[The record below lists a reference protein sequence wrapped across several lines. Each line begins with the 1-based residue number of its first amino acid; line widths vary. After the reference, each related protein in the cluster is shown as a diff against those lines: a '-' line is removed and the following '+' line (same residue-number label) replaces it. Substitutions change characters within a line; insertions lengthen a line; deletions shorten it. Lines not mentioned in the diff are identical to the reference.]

1 MHGISPVPIHPP
13 TNHLAESDGEARRVF
28 CMSNPAI
35 FTVNEV
41 TIGITTNDILF
52 HLSGDEVRCLASL
65 ALPCARSTHM
75 YTHTRHAHA
84 LTHHQTLPS
93 IPQRR

>member
-1 MHGISPVPIHPP
+1 M
-13 TNHLAESDGEARRVF
+13 F

-52 HLSGDEVRCLASL
+52 HLSGDEVRSFIVLPVSCLCLAL
-65 ALPCARSTHM
+65 C
-75 YTHTRHAHA
+75 
-84 LTHHQTLPS
+84 
-93 IPQRR
+93 

>member
-1 MHGISPVPIHPP
+1 M
-13 TNHLAESDGEARRVF
+13 F

-52 HLSGDEVRCLASL
+52 HLSGDEVRD
-65 ALPCARSTHM
+65 ALK
-75 YTHTRHAHA
+75 
-84 LTHHQTLPS
+84 
-93 IPQRR
+93 